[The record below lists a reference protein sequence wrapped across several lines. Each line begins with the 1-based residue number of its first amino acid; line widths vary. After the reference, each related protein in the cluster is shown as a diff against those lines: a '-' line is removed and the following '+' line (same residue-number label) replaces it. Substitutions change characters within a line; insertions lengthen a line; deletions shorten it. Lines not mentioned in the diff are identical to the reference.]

1 MSGLPWS
8 EVYLNLTW
16 SERNRLHGI
25 SSPFEF
31 FDPEFLGSKPDF
43 SGFIL
48 LVYSSLLGL
57 VVESKSEMARFLLS
71 QFDKFLVELSR
82 IESIN
87 FNFVCFDSSFCCLFC
102 FFASIALLAFGLF
115 RVFKNFW

>member
-8 EVYLNLTW
+8 EVHLNLTW

-25 SSPFEF
+25 SSPEF

-57 VVESKSEMARFLLS
+57 VVESESEMVQFLLS
-71 QFDKFLVELSR
+71 QFDKFWS
-82 IESIN
+82 N
-87 FNFVCFDSSFCCLFC
+87 YH
-102 FFASIALLAFGLF
+102 A
-115 RVFKNFW
+115 

>member
-48 LVYSSLLGL
+48 LVYSSLLGFA
-57 VVESKSEMARFLLS
+57 VKSDSEMVQFLLS
-71 QFDKFLVELSR
+71 QFDKFWS
-82 IESIN
+82 N
-87 FNFVCFDSSFCCLFC
+87 YH
-102 FFASIALLAFGLF
+102 A
-115 RVFKNFW
+115 